1 MTPSLPVPASPSR
14 VALPDFPGTV
24 LRLPPDTGAV
34 IDGLTMVTLDT
45 ANLPSFEY
53 LAAQTIFGPDAGR
66 LMQAG
71 LDARG
76 AASVARWGSAL
87 FHLAT
92 ALHDAR
98 NTTGWH
104 AKKHI
109 RDLARQKA
117 VDAVD
122 DVLMRKCVGQ
132 WGGTDAAQ
140 AIKDHRLTRADIE
153 PAKGGAEARM
163 AVYQFQGRVD
173 RLMRPL
179 PIGLAAL
186 LDPTGWAETRLMLIG
201 EGAML
206 KSELDGRQR
215 FSADWVLRT
224 YGPGLPPPE

>member
-1 MTPSLPVPASPSR
+1 MSIEGLQDRSMTPSLPVPASPSR
-14 VALPDFPGTV
+14 IALPDFPGTV
-24 LRLPPDTGAV
+24 LSLPPDAGAV
-34 IDGLTMVTLDT
+34 IDSLTMVTLDT
-45 ANLPSFEY
+45 ANLPSFDY

-98 NTTGWH
+98 NTTDWH

-109 RDLARQKA
+109 RDLARRKA

-122 DVLMRKCVGQ
+122 DVLMRKRVGQ

-140 AIKDHRLTRADIE
+140 AIKVHRLTRADIE

-179 PIGLAAL
+179 PIGLA
-186 LDPTGWAETRLMLIG
+186 DRWFNHNETR
-201 EGAML
+201 
-206 KSELDGRQR
+206 GR
-215 FSADWVLRT
+215 
-224 YGPGLPPPE
+224 